1 MQSANSITTSMGI
14 NMIAI
19 KYDKKF
25 HSAFRKAMRLTWKI
39 NKLIREIKRG
49 RK

>member
-1 MQSANSITTSMGI
+1 MKTV
-14 NMIAI
+14 

-25 HSAFRKAMRLTWKI
+25 HAAFRKAMRLTWKI
-39 NKLIREIKRG
+39 NKLIKEIKRS

>member
-1 MQSANSITTSMGI
+1 MKAVN
-14 NMIAI
+14 
-19 KYDKKF
+19 YDKKF
-25 HSAFRKAMRLTWKI
+25 HAAFRKAMRLTWRI